1 MNSLLLQINN
11 TATEVAVDAVEAS
24 DSVSLFEIISKGGW
38 TMIPLA
44 LLSIWAVYIV
54 VERLLN
60 LKKASADPEP
70 FMHAI
75 KTKVV
80 AGDLEGA
87 KLLCKQTHTSLARM
101 IEKGLHRI
109 GSPLKNIEVSIEN
122 VGKIEIYKLERNLST
137 LATIAGAA
145 PMIGFF
151 GTVLGMIKA
160 FIAIAEQEGAVSP
173 ADLAGGI
180 YEAMITTAAGLFVG
194 IIAYVAYNYL
204 VTKVEKVIHNMEH
217 STIDFI
223 DLLQEPQ

>member
-1 MNSLLLQINN
+1 MNNLVLQINN
-11 TATEVAVDAVEAS
+11 TAAETVDNVVNADS
-24 DSVSLFEIISKGGW
+24 SVSLFEIVLKGGF
-38 TMIPLA
+38 TMIPL
-44 LLSIWAVYIV
+44 LILSIWALYIFI
-54 VERLLN
+54 ERFLT
-60 LKKASADPEP
+60 LKKASENPES
-70 FMHAI
+70 FMHEI
-75 KTKVV
+75 RSKVV

-87 KLLCKQTHTSLARM
+87 KLISKQTESPLARM

-122 VGKIEIYKLERNLST
+122 VGKIEIYKLERNLSV

-151 GTVLGMIKA
+151 GTVIGMIKA
-160 FIAIAEQEGAVSP
+160 FIAIAQQEGAVSP
-173 ADLAGGI
+173 SDLAGGI

-204 VTKVEKVIHNMEH
+204 VTRVNKVVHNLEH
-217 STIDFI
+217 STINFI